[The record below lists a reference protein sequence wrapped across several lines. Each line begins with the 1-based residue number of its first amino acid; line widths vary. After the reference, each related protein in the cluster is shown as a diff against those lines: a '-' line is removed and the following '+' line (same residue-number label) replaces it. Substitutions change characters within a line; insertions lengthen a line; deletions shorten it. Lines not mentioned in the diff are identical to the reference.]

1 MSLPQDYLIER
12 KNMKYKIQLWKALFF
27 VPLALLIFVIAAKNS
42 PYFKEDK
49 FIAKVY
55 IEDVIEEDLEKF
67 KKIEA
72 LAKNKNVAA
81 VIVAINS
88 PGGSVGGSEQLYL
101 SIKKIRDEKPV
112 VAVMGTVAASGG
124 YLISLATD
132 RIFAHAST
140 LTGSIG
146 VVSMSFEATELA
158 EKLGVKFNSFKS
170 SAVKAGVNSFEKVT
184 PEIRETQMILINDL
198 YEFFVEVLVKER
210 ELDYEVAKTLA
221 NGRVYTGRQ
230 ALALDLV
237 DGIGGQDEAL
247 EWLEKE
253 EKIDSSLQIKDVSL
267 EEMSVINRILD
278 SGKKAS
284 YNLYKVFINLFA
296 QNNYIPKSQL

>member
-12 KNMKYKIQLWKALFF
+12 KNMKYKIQLWKGLFF
-27 VPLALLIFVIAAKNS
+27 VPIAFLIFIIFAKNS

-55 IEDVIEEDLEKF
+55 IENEIEEDLEKL

-72 LAKNKNVAA
+72 LAKNKNVVA
-81 VIVAINS
+81 VILAINS

-170 SAVKAGVNSFEKVT
+170 SATKAGVNPFEKVT
-184 PEIRETQMILINDL
+184 PEIRETQMALVNDL

-210 ELDYEVAKTLA
+210 ELDYDVAKKLA
-221 NGRVYTGRQ
+221 DGRVYTGRQ
-230 ALALDLV
+230 ALALNLV

-247 EWLEKE
+247 EWLETQE
-253 EKIDSSLQIKDVSL
+253 NIDSSLQIKDVSL
-267 EEMSVINRILD
+267 EEMGVISRILD

-284 YNLYKVFINLFA
+284 YNLYKAFLSLVV
-296 QNNYIPKSQL
+296 QNKLYT